1 MGSCRIEF
9 SCCGDLCHFQVY
21 GDFERTKIQLIIH
34 YSFTYMCTVPY
45 DVHIHTYIHICSL
58 YMYIYFYSCMCMYV
72 LHRNGVNTVKFAT
85 ELALIFKSV
94 IKSVWWNNTRLGYG
108 YGLLIKEIRIILQLH
123 YLRLGCATSAGP
135 PPYSVQIQMH
145 VCRHLLR
152 VIDQLT
158 FPQLLTVEYCSI
170 TKEIYLIST
179 YKQSWTLV
187 NYYKHVRELLLKD
200 TYLFYIFSVFITRIF
215 MYDLPLTL

>member
-1 MGSCRIEF
+1 M
-9 SCCGDLCHFQVY
+9 Y
-21 GDFERTKIQLIIH
+21 
-34 YSFTYMCTVPY
+34 
-45 DVHIHTYIHICSL
+45 TYIHICCL
-58 YMYIYFYSCMCMYV
+58 YMYIYFYTCMCMYV

-94 IKSVWWNNTRLGYG
+94 IKSVWCNNTRLGYG
-108 YGLLIKEIRIILQLH
+108 YGLLIKDIRIILH
-123 YLRLGCATSAGP
+123 YLRVGCATSAGP

-179 YKQSWTLV
+179 YRI
-187 NYYKHVRELLLKD
+187 HLLITISYNTACSRIAAKRYIPILH
-200 TYLFYIFSVFITRIF
+200 IFSYHNTNIYVWLFFDIVG
-215 MYDLPLTL
+215 PL